1 MVFRILVY
9 SKHSSFCDSF
19 FNFKNKM
26 YLCKNSILI
35 MGKYVR
41 DLDID
46 LEKKVKDM
54 AVSRGLKAQG
64 VSVEAVRIKKCK
76 TYGEVLKGNDLVTLF
91 TNDPRR
97 LCVALYDDLFD
108 NVDPE
113 TQDYWIESLVSQISY
128 DSEKDKVVLTK
139 PELSINREMYY
150 KYSNVAVQKEELALH
165 TIQQIADEKKKEKE
179 EAKARR
185 LEKKMAKMK

>member
-1 MVFRILVY
+1 
-9 SKHSSFCDSF
+9 
-19 FNFKNKM
+19 M

-64 VSVEAVRIKKCK
+64 ISVEAVRIKKCK

-91 TNDPRR
+91 TNDPR
-97 LCVALYDDLFD
+97 LVCVALYEDLFD
-108 NVDPE
+108 KVDPE

>member
-1 MVFRILVY
+1 MIL
-9 SKHSSFCDSF
+9 F
-19 FNFKNKM
+19 FYLKNKM

-41 DLDID
+41 DLDTD

-64 VSVEAVRIKKCK
+64 ISVEAVRIKKCK

-91 TNDPRR
+91 TNDPF
-97 LCVALYDDLFD
+97 LVCVALYEDLFD
-108 NVDPE
+108 KVDPE
-113 TQDYWIESLVSQISY
+113 TQDYWIESLLSQISY
-128 DSEKDKVVLTK
+128 DSEKDKVVITK

-150 KYSNVAVQKEELALH
+150 KYSNVAVQKEELAVL
-165 TIQQIADEKKKEKE
+165 TIQQIADEKKKEKKEKE